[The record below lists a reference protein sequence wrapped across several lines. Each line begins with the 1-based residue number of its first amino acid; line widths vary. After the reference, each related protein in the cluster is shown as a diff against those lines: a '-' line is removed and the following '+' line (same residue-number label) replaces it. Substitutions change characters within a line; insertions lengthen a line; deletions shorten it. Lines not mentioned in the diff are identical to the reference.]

1 MDGESESCV
10 IWFTIATGCP
20 DARVLYLLMQMCPR
34 LGSVETVKPH
44 TTTRVLLLCDARG
57 SISGV
62 SPVLR
67 TQPVPG
73 KTKRTPTP
81 PLSCPLPTLPA
92 PTPLSASHAKAFADL
107 PCPPIPSK
115 PFVTVRHRVSENARL
130 SLSRRPRTGAP
141 ADCREGVR
149 LTKAALHIGQIS
161 RWGWIAPG
169 LGHVNH
175 NLIYTK
181 QENKLSLC
189 RSISHPF

>member
-1 MDGESESCV
+1 
-10 IWFTIATGCP
+10 
-20 DARVLYLLMQMCPR
+20 MCPR

-44 TTTRVLLLCDARG
+44 TTTRVLLLCAAP

-62 SPVLR
+62 SPVLW
-67 TQPVPG
+67 TPCLQPVPG

-81 PLSCPLPTLPA
+81 LLSLPPSLHPL
-92 PTPLSASHAKAFADL
+92 PLSASHAKAFADL

-115 PFVTVRHRVSENARL
+115 PFVTARHHVLENARL
-130 SLSRRPRTGAP
+130 SLPRRPRTGAP
-141 ADCREGVR
+141 GDWREGVC
-149 LTKAALHIGQIS
+149 LTKAALRIGQIG
-161 RWGWIAPG
+161 RWGWTAPG